1 MDTPTDSE
9 STEKVAVINKPA
21 ESYQQSA
28 IQTPKKRE
36 YNYKPGNKLTDP
48 NNFANVPPH
57 ILKQLQRRGGMS
69 KSPEKITAVIQNL
82 PYNKN
87 MSPERSYAIAALQS
101 GDYNET
107 IKHILL
113 TIITKAESAKE
124 WSDLLQQL
132 LKLPFVQKI
141 QQDIARE
148 KQRDV
153 IPIVVEV
160 LTDAGHDELVG
171 VLYDRL
177 LKEGWNPNGR
187 NTVQVST
194 TLPEVRPVQEAV
206 EYETRSV
213 ESADNE
219 ELITDE
225 MQNVQSQD
233 NSAAEER

>member
-1 MDTPTDSE
+1 MDKPTNSE
-9 STEKVAVINKPA
+9 STEKVEVNNKSA
-21 ESYQQSA
+21 ESYEQSVELT
-28 IQTPKKRE
+28 IQKKKGPHRI
-36 YNYKPGNKLTDP
+36 GNKDENP

-57 ILKQLQRRGGMS
+57 ILKQLQRRGGLS
-69 KSPEKITAVIQNL
+69 KSPEKLAAVIQNL
-82 PYNKN
+82 PYNKT
-87 MSPERSYAIAALQS
+87 MSAERSYAIAALQS

-187 NTVQVST
+187 NSVQVSAPM
-194 TLPEVRPVQEAV
+194 PEMRPVKEES
-206 EYETRSV
+206 EYEARRV
-213 ESADNE
+213 ESTDNK

-225 MQNVQSQD
+225 MQDLQPQN
-233 NSAAEER
+233 NSGEEER